1 VIHEIRKI
9 IRENQTFCVVS
20 HFNPDADAY
29 GSTLGLGLALEKD
42 GKQVCFLNHDGM
54 IPKFQFLPGSEK
66 ITSIPTPQVDCLFIL
81 DCGDL
86 KRTGEQLVLPRSKI
100 VVNIDH
106 HISNDRFGNF
116 ALVDVSASSTCE
128 IIYGIV
134 EDILSP
140 EIATNLLA
148 GIYADTGSLR
158 YGNTSTKTLN
168 VASRLLEAGASLAL
182 ISERLFGAYSISSV
196 KLHALALSQIR
207 IENKVAWVV
216 VTKQML
222 EQAGATSEDAD
233 GLAEKG
239 RDIEGV
245 RISASVRYSPEE
257 DLWRISLRTH
267 DKSVDLSSI
276 AAEFGGG
283 GHKAAAAF
291 RWRKSYEELESI
303 LFSKLKAL

>member
-1 VIHEIRKI
+1 
-9 IRENQTFCVVS
+9 
-20 HFNPDADAY
+20 
-29 GSTLGLGLALEKD
+29 
-42 GKQVCFLNHDGM
+42 
-54 IPKFQFLPGSEK
+54 
-66 ITSIPTPQVDCLFIL
+66 
-81 DCGDL
+81 
-86 KRTGEQLVLPRSKI
+86 
-100 VVNIDH
+100 
-106 HISNDRFGNF
+106 
-116 ALVDVSASSTCE
+116 VDVSASSTCE
-128 IIYGIV
+128 IIYGII
-134 EDILSP
+134 EDTLSP

-158 YGNTSTKTLN
+158 YGNTSKKTLN
-168 VASRLLEAGASLAL
+168 VASRLLEAGANLAL
-182 ISERLFGAYSISSV
+182 ISEKLFGAYSISSV
-196 KLHALALSQIR
+196 KLQALALSQIR

-222 EQAGATSEDAD
+222 EEASATSEDAD

-267 DKSVDLSSI
+267 DKSVDLSSV

-291 RWRKSYEELESI
+291 RWRKSYDELESR